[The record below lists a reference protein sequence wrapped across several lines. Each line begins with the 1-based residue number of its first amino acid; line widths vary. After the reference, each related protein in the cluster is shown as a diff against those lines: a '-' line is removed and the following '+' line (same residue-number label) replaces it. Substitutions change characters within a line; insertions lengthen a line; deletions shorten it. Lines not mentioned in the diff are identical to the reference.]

1 MCWPPRGNII
11 IFIYVCQYRLALH
24 TYVLQFIRP
33 RLLWQLGYAM
43 ACSPLNGRRDMK
55 SCEISVN
62 EHVFR
67 HKKYVPGVIPGMC
80 KIAPL
85 LLLFT
90 IL

>member
-11 IFIYVCQYRLALH
+11 IFIYVCQYRLELH

-67 HKKYVPGVIPGMC
+67 HKKYVPGVIPGM
-80 KIAPL
+80 
-85 LLLFT
+85 
-90 IL
+90 